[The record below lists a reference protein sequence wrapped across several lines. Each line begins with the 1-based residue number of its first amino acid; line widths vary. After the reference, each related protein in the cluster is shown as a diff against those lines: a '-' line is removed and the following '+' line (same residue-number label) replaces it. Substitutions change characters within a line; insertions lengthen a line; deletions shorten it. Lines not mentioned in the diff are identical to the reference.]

1 MTNSLFGLVVQMKNN
16 LKYSLWSDATQT
28 RYFLIPDDSKIVI
41 GNFFISNLD
50 GERKEVDRTALNHF
64 EITESEAQAYLQNEI
79 SQAIED
85 AKNAFSNVV
94 TFSLEKESPPS
105 QSSAKPQTT
114 ILELVA
120 ALLGITPQ
128 ELQNSPASVQ
138 AGLQTLLIEFKEV
151 IDCSLSEDAAKLAL
165 ARGRMRSLQ
174 TTLKTQGVD
183 LGENLE
189 NFPDKLHDLYFSKT
203 PTPYLQEL
211 TVKLRK
217 FADKID
223 SVAIEQNFGEAMIN
237 FVNSYYEVF
246 GNEDELKEKQRRE
259 QEYKQLA
266 NDAIAQSLKD
276 FKMPSLNFQDLL

>member
-1 MTNSLFGLVVQMKNN
+1 MNIEAKRT
-16 LKYSLWSDATQT
+16 LWLDST
-28 RYFLIPDDSKIVI
+28 RSHYFLIPDSRDILNGDFIIYNLNNEKIKI
-41 GNFFISNLD
+41 
-50 GERKEVDRTALNHF
+50 DRTALNPF

-128 ELQNSPASVQ
+128 ELQNNPASVQ

-189 NFPDKLHDLYFSKT
+189 NFTDKLHDLYFSKT

-223 SVAIEQNFGEAMIN
+223 SAAIEQNFGEALIN

-276 FKMPSLNFQDLL
+276 FKMPSLDFQDLL